1 MESGESYEVDI
12 EVEEDLNGDLDG
24 YQITWKSGTILHPEE
39 PEVWNAKGMF
49 IDMVATKVYYV
60 LPAFAGGLAI
70 GVMFWLLY
78 ILLFKTSTRLQ
89 KKIVRSSRD
98 NLAASETTST
108 SVGTETELSSA
119 NSSVRGMN
127 SKKLPV

>member
-1 MESGESYEVDI
+1 MESEESYEVDI
-12 EVEEDLNGDLDG
+12 EVEEDMARGLDG
-24 YQITWKSGTILHPEE
+24 YKITWKSGATILHPE
-39 PEVWNAKGMF
+39 PEVWNAKVMF
-49 IDMVATKVYYV
+49 MDMVAAKVYYV

-89 KKIVRSSRD
+89 KKIKRLSRH

-108 SVGTETELSSA
+108 SVGTETESSSA
-119 NSSVRGMN
+119 NSSIRGMN

>member
-12 EVEEDLNGDLDG
+12 DVEEDAAGSLNS
-24 YQITWKSGTILHPEE
+24 YQITWKSGTTILHPES
-39 PEVWNAKGMF
+39 EVWNAKGMF
-49 IDMVATKVYYV
+49 MDMVAAKVFYV

-89 KKIVRSSRD
+89 KKIKRSSRD
-98 NLAASETTST
+98 NISTSETTLT
-108 SVGTETELSSA
+108 SVGT
-119 NSSVRGMN
+119 
-127 SKKLPV
+127 